1 MARDQR
7 KQAAIVSSRGSW
19 LARARD
25 FCPYCGARYSRWLL
39 ILPGAREAGVR
50 RVACKK
56 CGKEAIVAGSTA
68 LWSATAM
75 VLAGLVAW
83 LVLPNTL
90 SNYSRVL
97 ITVPVALVAA
107 VIVARLTL
115 AVSPI
120 VPHYHSAVGPG
131 VEDDPDPTTAQM
143 TIRFLGVIVGIL
155 MLVVPFL
162 DSRGFLDSA
171 KANPKLLGMPLFGLL
186 FIAYGFGGER
196 LIAFWTRP
204 DKRQEAERRKRL
216 GYKPVGSAGEAPVG
230 SVLDPVVSKM
240 IRAIGAIIGLLGLTW
255 LVTKLMGF

>member
-1 MARDQR
+1 MENRVSRQR
-7 KQAAIVSSRGSW
+7 AAMT
-19 LARARD
+19 RD

-39 ILPGAREAGVR
+39 ILPGAKESGVR

-97 ITVPVALVAA
+97 ITLPVALVAA

-120 VPHYHSAVGPG
+120 VPHYHLAVGSG
-131 VEDDPDPTTAQM
+131 VEDDPDPTASQM
-143 TIRFLGVIVGIL
+143 TIRFLGVIVGIG
-155 MLVVPFL
+155 MLFAPFL

-171 KANPKLLGMPLFGLL
+171 KANPKVLGAPLLGLVFV
-186 FIAYGFGGER
+186 AYGFGGQR
-196 LIAFWTRP
+196 LFKAIAYLTGP
-204 DKRQEAERRKRL
+204 DVRHQEAERRKRL
-216 GYKPVGSAGEAPVG
+216 GYKPVGSGVE
-230 SVLDPVVSKM
+230 DPVATKM
-240 IRAIGAIIGLLGLTW
+240 IRAIGAIIGLLVLTW
-255 LVTKLMGF
+255 LVTKLLGF